1 MSMKRQLCTLAT
13 IAVLAAA
20 CGGGGG
26 SPGTASGSTAAS
38 VGADDIPSGTITDAL
53 GTFEDT
59 QAFDQLSQQNGKGEA
74 RRLFEQGYLSRLI
87 RREVLQTRADDLGV
101 TVPAADV
108 ADQLEQIKAQ
118 FGDDEQKFQEAL
130 EQQGLTAALLKRFVE
145 DQVLEQ
151 ELRTKVAEEEG
162 PPEDELRAYY
172 DGHKDDYREVRA
184 SHILLKSQ
192 GTPDAKKQADKLY
205 SQLQDAPAAK
215 VDSLFASLAKEFS
228 QDGSAAQGGDLG
240 WADPA
245 GYVEPFREAVK
256 SLPIGKVSRPVE
268 TEFGF
273 HIIKVERRRALLFE
287 AVKDQIAAEVGGES
301 PEQVWQ
307 DWIID
312 AYKDA
317 EIEVNPRY
325 GELDLQTQQIVDAT
339 AEDVPGAEESPAE

>member
-1 MSMKRQLCTLAT
+1 MKRQLCTLVT
-13 IAVLAAA
+13 VAVLATA

-26 SPGTASGSTAAS
+26 PGSPSGSTAAS
-38 VGADDIPSGTITDAL
+38 VGADDISTGTITDAL

-59 QAFDQLSQQNGKGEA
+59 QAFEQLSQQNGKGEA

-108 ADQLEQIKAQ
+108 SDQLEQIKAQ
-118 FGDDEQKFQEAL
+118 FGEDEQQFQDAL
-130 EQQGLTAALLKRFVE
+130 EEQGLTTTLLKRFVE

-151 ELRTKVAEEEG
+151 ELRTKVAADEG
-162 PPEDELRAYY
+162 PPEEELRAFYAQ
-172 DGHKDDYREVRA
+172 HKGDYQEVRA
-184 SHILLKSQ
+184 SHILLKSEQ
-192 GTPDAKKQADKLY
+192 ADAKKQADELY
-205 SQLQDAPAAK
+205 SQLQDAPDSK
-215 VDSLFASLAKEFS
+215 VDALFSSLAKEFS

-245 GYVEPFREAVK
+245 GYVEPFGEAIK
-256 SLPIGKVSRPVE
+256 ALEIGKVSRPVE

-273 HIIKVERRRALLFE
+273 HIIKVEGRRAQPYD
-287 AVKDQIAAEVGGES
+287 AVKDQIAAEVSGIS
-301 PEQVWQ
+301 PEQMWQ
-307 DWIID
+307 DWIIE

>member
-1 MSMKRQLCTLAT
+1 MKRQLCTLV
-13 IAVLAAA
+13 ILAVLAGA

-26 SPGTASGSTAAS
+26 SGSPSGSTAAT
-38 VGADDIPSGTITDAL
+38 VGADGISAGTITDAL
-53 GTFEDT
+53 GTFEET
-59 QAFDQLSQQNGKGEA
+59 QAFDQLSQQNGKGKA

-87 RREVLQTRADDLGV
+87 RREVLQTRADALGV

-108 ADQLEQIKAQ
+108 ADQLDQIKAQ
-118 FGDDEQKFQEAL
+118 FGDDEQKFEDAL
-130 EQQGLTAALLKRFVE
+130 EQQGLTASLLKRFVE

-151 ELRTKVAEEEG
+151 ELRTKVAEDQG
-162 PPEDELRAYY
+162 PPEEELRAFYE
-172 DGHKDDYREVRA
+172 DHKGDYQEVRA
-184 SHILLKSQ
+184 SHILLKSGQ
-192 GTPDAKKQADKLY
+192 ADAKKQADRLY
-205 SQLQDAPAAK
+205 SQLQDAPDSK
-215 VDSLFASLAKEFS
+215 VDALFASLAKEFS

-245 GYVEPFREAVK
+245 GYVEPFGEAIK
-256 SLPIGKVSRPVE
+256 ALEIGKVSRPVE

-273 HIIKVERRRALLFE
+273 HIIKVEGRRAQSYD
-287 AVKDQIAAEVGGES
+287 AVKDQIAAEVGGVS

-307 DWIID
+307 DWIIE

>member
-1 MSMKRQLCTLAT
+1 MKRQLCILAT
-13 IAVLAAA
+13 VAVLAAA

-26 SPGTASGSTAAS
+26 GPGTASGSTAAS
-38 VGADDIPSGTITDAL
+38 VGADDISTGTITDAL

-59 QAFDQLSQQNGKGEA
+59 QAFDQLSQQNGGEGKA

-87 RREVLQTRADDLGV
+87 RREVLQTRAADLGV
-101 TVPAADV
+101 SVPAADV
-108 ADQLEQIKAQ
+108 AGQLEQIKAQ
-118 FGDDEQKFQEAL
+118 FGDDEKQFQDAL
-130 EQQGLTAALLKRFVE
+130 EQQGLTASLLKRFVE

-151 ELRTKVAEEEG
+151 ELRTKVAEEKG

-172 DGHKDDYREVRA
+172 EDNKGDYQEVRA
-184 SHILLKSQ
+184 SHILLKSE
-192 GTPDAKKQADKLY
+192 GAPDAKKQADKLY
-205 SQLQDAPAAK
+205 SQLQDAPGPK

-245 GYVEPFREAVK
+245 GYVKPFGEAIEA
-256 SLPIGKVSRPVE
+256 LPVGKISRPVE

-273 HIIKVERRRALLFE
+273 HIITVEGRRAQPYE
-287 AVKDQIAAEVGGES
+287 AVKPQIATEIGGES

-312 AYKDA
+312 SYKDA

-325 GELDLQTQQIVDAT
+325 GELDLETQQIVDAT

>member
-1 MSMKRQLCTLAT
+1 MKRQLCTLVT
-13 IAVLAAA
+13 VTLLAAA

-26 SPGTASGSTAAS
+26 GPGNASGSTAAS
-38 VGADDIPSGTITDAL
+38 VGADDISAGTITDAL

-59 QAFDQLSQQNGKGEA
+59 QAFEQLSQQNGKGKA

-101 TVPAADV
+101 AVPAANV

-118 FGDDEQKFQEAL
+118 FGADEQKFQDAL
-130 EQQGLTAALLKRFVE
+130 EQQGLTASLLKRFVE
-145 DQVLEQ
+145 DQVLEM
-151 ELRTKVAEEEG
+151 ELRTKVAEDEG

-172 DGHKDDYREVRA
+172 DEHKGDYQEVRA
-184 SHILLKSQ
+184 SHILLKVEQ
-192 GTPDAKKQADKLY
+192 AGAKKQADKLY

-215 VDSLFASLAKEFS
+215 VDALFASLAKDFS

-245 GYVEPFREAVK
+245 GYVAPFAEAIK
-256 SLPIGKVSRPVE
+256 SLDIGKVSRPVE

-273 HIIKVERRRALLFE
+273 HIIKVEGRRAQPYE
-287 AVKDQIAAEVGGES
+287 AVKEQIAAEVGGVS

-325 GELDLQTQQIVDAT
+325 GELDLKTQQIVDAT
-339 AEDVPGAEESPAE
+339 AEDVPGAEESPAK

>member
-1 MSMKRQLCTLAT
+1 MKRQLCTLVTVAF
-13 IAVLAAA
+13 LAAA

-26 SPGTASGSTAAS
+26 PGSPSGSTAAS
-38 VGADDIPSGTITDAL
+38 VGADDISAGTITDAL

-59 QAFDQLSQQNGKGEA
+59 QAFDQLSQQNGKGKA

-87 RREVLQTRADDLGV
+87 RRVVLQTRADDLGV
-101 TVPAADV
+101 AIPAADV

-118 FGDDEQKFQEAL
+118 FGADEQKFQDAL
-130 EQQGLTAALLKRFVE
+130 EQQGLSASLLKRFVE

-151 ELRTKVAEEEG
+151 ELRTKVAEDEG
-162 PPEDELRAYY
+162 PPEDELRAFY
-172 DGHKDDYREVRA
+172 DEHKGDYQEVRA
-184 SHILLKSQ
+184 SHILLKVEQ
-192 GTPDAKKQADKLY
+192 AGAKKQADKLY

-215 VDSLFASLAKEFS
+215 VDALFASLAKEFS

-245 GYVEPFREAVK
+245 GYVAPFGEAIQ
-256 SLPIGKVSRPVE
+256 SLEIGKVSRPVE

-273 HIIKVERRRALLFE
+273 HIIKVEGRRAQPYE
-287 AVKDQIAAEVGGES
+287 AVKDQIAAEVGGVS

-307 DWIID
+307 DWITG

-317 EIEVNPRY
+317 DIEVNPRY
-325 GELDLQTQQIVDAT
+325 GELDLKTQQIVDAT

>member
-1 MSMKRQLCTLAT
+1 MKRQLCTLV
-13 IAVLAAA
+13 IVAVLAGA

-26 SPGTASGSTAAS
+26 SGSPSGSTAAT
-38 VGADDIPSGTITDAL
+38 VGADGISAGTITDAL
-53 GTFEDT
+53 GTFEET
-59 QAFDQLSQQNGKGEA
+59 QAFDQLSQQNGKGKA

-87 RREVLQTRADDLGV
+87 RREVLQTRADALGV

-108 ADQLEQIKAQ
+108 ADQLDQIKAQ
-118 FGDDEQKFQEAL
+118 FGDDEQKFEDAL
-130 EQQGLTAALLKRFVE
+130 EQQGLTAALLRRFVE

-151 ELRTKVAEEEG
+151 ELRTKVTEDEG

-172 DGHKDDYREVRA
+172 DGHKGDFQEVRA
-184 SHILLKSQ
+184 SHILLKSDQ
-192 GTPDAKKQADKLY
+192 TAVKKQADKLY

-215 VDSLFASLAKEFS
+215 VDALFASLAKEFS
-228 QDGSAAQGGDLG
+228 QDGSAADGGDLG

-245 GYVEPFREAVK
+245 GYVEPFGEAIK
-256 SLPIGKVSRPVE
+256 TLPVGKVSRPVE

-273 HIIKVERRRALLFE
+273 HIIKVEGRRAQPYD
-287 AVKDQIAAEVGGES
+287 AVKDQIATEVGGES

-307 DWIID
+307 GWIID

-317 EIEVNPRY
+317 DIDVNPRY

-339 AEDVPGAEESPAE
+339 AEDVPGAEESPGE

>member
-1 MSMKRQLCTLAT
+1 MKRQLCTLV
-13 IAVLAAA
+13 IVAVLAGA

-26 SPGTASGSTAAS
+26 SGSPSGSTAAT
-38 VGADDIPSGTITDAL
+38 VGADGISAGTITDAL
-53 GTFEDT
+53 GTFEET
-59 QAFDQLSQQNGKGEA
+59 QAFDQLSQQNGKGKA

-87 RREVLQTRADDLGV
+87 RREVLQTRADALGV

-108 ADQLEQIKAQ
+108 ADQLDQIKAQ
-118 FGDDEQKFQEAL
+118 FGDDEQKFEDAL
-130 EQQGLTAALLKRFVE
+130 EQQGLTAALLRRFVE

-151 ELRTKVAEEEG
+151 ELRTKVTEDEG

-172 DGHKDDYREVRA
+172 DGHKGDYQEVRA
-184 SHILLKSQ
+184 SHILLKSDQ
-192 GTPDAKKQADKLY
+192 TAVKKQADKLY

-215 VDSLFASLAKEFS
+215 VDALFASLAKEFS
-228 QDGSAAQGGDLG
+228 QDGSAADGGDLG

-245 GYVEPFREAVK
+245 GYVEPFGEATLT
-256 SLPIGKVSRPVE
+256 LPIGKVSRPVE

-273 HIIKVERRRALLFE
+273 HIIKVEGRRALPYD
-287 AVKDQIAAEVGGES
+287 AVKEQIAAEVGGES

-307 DWIID
+307 GWIID

-317 EIEVNPRY
+317 DIDVNPRY

-339 AEDVPGAEESPAE
+339 AEDVPGAEESPGE

>member
-1 MSMKRQLCTLAT
+1 VTVAF
-13 IAVLAAA
+13 LAAA

-26 SPGTASGSTAAS
+26 PGNASGSTAAS
-38 VGADDIPSGTITDAL
+38 VGADDISAGTITDAL

-59 QAFDQLSQQNGKGEA
+59 QAFDQLSQQNGKGKA

-87 RREVLQTRADDLGV
+87 RRQVLQTRADDLGV
-101 TVPAADV
+101 AIPAADV

-118 FGDDEQKFQEAL
+118 FGADEQKFQDAL
-130 EQQGLTAALLKRFVE
+130 EQQGLTASLLKRFVE

-151 ELRTKVAEEEG
+151 ELRTKVAEDEG
-162 PPEDELRAYY
+162 PPEDELRAFY
-172 DGHKDDYREVRA
+172 GEHKGDYQEVRA
-184 SHILLKSQ
+184 SHILLKVEQ
-192 GTPDAKKQADKLY
+192 AGAKKQADKLY
-205 SQLQDAPAAK
+205 SQLQDAPDANA
-215 VDSLFASLAKEFS
+215 LFASLAKEFS

-245 GYVEPFREAVK
+245 GYVAPFAEAIK
-256 SLPIGKVSRPVE
+256 SLEIGKVSRPVE

-273 HIIKVERRRALLFE
+273 HIIKVEGRRAQPYE
-287 AVKDQIAAEVGGES
+287 AVKEQIAAEVGGVS

-317 EIEVNPRY
+317 EIEINPRY
-325 GELDLQTQQIVDAT
+325 GELDLKTQQIVDAT
-339 AEDVPGAEESPAE
+339 AADVPGAEESPAK

>member
-1 MSMKRQLCTLAT
+1 MKRQLCTLV
-13 IAVLAAA
+13 IVAVLAGA

-26 SPGTASGSTAAS
+26 SGSPSGSTAAT
-38 VGADDIPSGTITDAL
+38 VGSDGISAGTITDAL
-53 GTFEDT
+53 GTFEET
-59 QAFDQLSQQNGKGEA
+59 QAFDQLSQQNGKGKA

-87 RREVLQTRADDLGV
+87 RREVLQTRADALGV

-108 ADQLEQIKAQ
+108 ADQLDQIKAQ
-118 FGDDEQKFQEAL
+118 FGDDEQKFEDAL
-130 EQQGLTAALLKRFVE
+130 EQQGLTAALLRRFVE

-151 ELRTKVAEEEG
+151 ELRTKVTEDEG

-172 DGHKDDYREVRA
+172 DGHKGDYQEVRA
-184 SHILLKSQ
+184 SHILLKSDQ
-192 GTPDAKKQADKLY
+192 TAVKKQADKLY

-215 VDSLFASLAKEFS
+215 VDALFASLAKEFS

-245 GYVEPFREAVK
+245 GYVEPFGEAIK
-256 SLPIGKVSRPVE
+256 TLPVGKVSRPVE

-273 HIIKVERRRALLFE
+273 HIIKVEGRRALPYD
-287 AVKDQIAAEVGGES
+287 AVKEQIAAEVGGES

-307 DWIID
+307 GWIID

-317 EIEVNPRY
+317 DIDVNPRY

-339 AEDVPGAEESPAE
+339 AEDVPGAEESPSE

>member
-1 MSMKRQLCTLAT
+1 MKRQLCTLVT
-13 IAVLAAA
+13 VAVLAAA

-26 SPGTASGSTAAS
+26 PGSPSGSTAAS
-38 VGADDIPSGTITDAL
+38 VGADDISTGTITDAL

-59 QAFDQLSQQNGKGEA
+59 QAFEQLSQQNGKGKA

-108 ADQLEQIKAQ
+108 TDQLEQIKAQ
-118 FGDDEQKFQEAL
+118 FGEDEQQFQDAL
-130 EQQGLTAALLKRFVE
+130 EQQGLTTTLLKRFVE

-151 ELRTKVAEEEG
+151 ELRTKVAADEG
-162 PPEDELRAYY
+162 PPEEELRAFY
-172 DGHKDDYREVRA
+172 DDHKGDYQEVRA
-184 SHILLKSQ
+184 SHILLKAGQ
-192 GTPDAKKQADKLY
+192 ADAKKQADKLY
-205 SQLQDAPAAK
+205 SQLQDAPDSK
-215 VDSLFASLAKEFS
+215 VDALFASLAKEFS

-245 GYVEPFREAVK
+245 GYVEPFGEAIK
-256 SLPIGKVSRPVE
+256 ALEIGKVSRPVE
-268 TEFGF
+268 TEFGL
-273 HIIKVERRRALLFE
+273 HIIKVEGRRAQPYD
-287 AVKDQIAAEVGGES
+287 AVKDQIASEVGGVS

-307 DWIID
+307 DWIIE